1 MTSSQGNCSCHPINA
16 MMHTPSTRT
25 FSPNFILFVLCLGI
39 FSTAIDQTVIY
50 GALNDIMFD
59 LHMNVT
65 DLDDASWIVIGYLLG
80 YAAVLPLA
88 GRVSDIYGHT
98 RTYIWATLLFMG
110 ASGFIIVADDLGLII
125 AARVL
130 QAIGGGAIVPA
141 SLAIVGDL
149 YPAQRRAIAL
159 GIIGGAVEMGAALGP
174 SFGGA
179 VSEYLGWHWIF
190 WIDIIIGAI
199 IIPVIYFTVRNTP
212 GLPQRVDY
220 YGSFLAAVSLGL
232 LVFGLSQQLHRS
244 NAELIMGISVAG
256 SVACAGLFLRRL
268 IRTTSPLF
276 RLALFKQVRFSAANL
291 THFLVGGALIIA
303 LVGVPVM
310 GYTLMGLGDVE
321 VGLRLLRL
329 TLAIP
334 IGAVAGGFICNRFG
348 YRLPTFAGLV
358 LSCAGFLFM
367 WRWTEAVAEP
377 WLSVHLIT
385 CGFGFGLVISPIITA
400 VIDSVKPGERGI
412 ASALITATRM
422 IGMSIGLA
430 FMNSVGMGHFHVAA
444 ADININ
450 EFEEALSPVALDL
463 FQDFFFAG
471 AVICLVTLLPAFWM
485 GKRAKHQV

>member
-1 MTSSQGNCSCHPINA
+1 
-16 MMHTPSTRT
+16 
-25 FSPNFILFVLCLGI
+25 
-39 FSTAIDQTVIY
+39 
-50 GALNDIMFD
+50 
-59 LHMNVT
+59 
-65 DLDDASWIVIGYLLG
+65 
-80 YAAVLPLA
+80 
-88 GRVSDIYGHT
+88 
-98 RTYIWATLLFMG
+98 
-110 ASGFIIVADDLGLII
+110 
-125 AARVL
+125 
-130 QAIGGGAIVPA
+130 
-141 SLAIVGDL
+141 
-149 YPAQRRAIAL
+149 
-159 GIIGGAVEMGAALGP
+159 
-174 SFGGA
+174 
-179 VSEYLGWHWIF
+179 
-190 WIDIIIGAI
+190 
-199 IIPVIYFTVRNTP
+199 
-212 GLPQRVDY
+212 
-220 YGSFLAAVSLGL
+220 
-232 LVFGLSQQLHRS
+232 
-244 NAELIMGISVAG
+244 
-256 SVACAGLFLRRL
+256 
-268 IRTTSPLF
+268 
-276 RLALFKQVRFSAANL
+276 
-291 THFLVGGALIIA
+291 
-303 LVGVPVM
+303 VPVM

-430 FMNSVGMGHFHVAA
+430 FMK